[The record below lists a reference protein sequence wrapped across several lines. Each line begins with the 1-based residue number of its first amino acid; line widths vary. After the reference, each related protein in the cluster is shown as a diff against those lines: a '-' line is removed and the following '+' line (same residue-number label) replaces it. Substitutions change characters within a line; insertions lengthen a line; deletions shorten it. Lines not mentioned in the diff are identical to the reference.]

1 MPQNENNIDLL
12 LSDLKDNFLAEIPER
27 CEGIEENI
35 LALEDQAAFTISF
48 NELFRSI
55 HSLKGSGGT
64 MGFPVITSI
73 SHQFED
79 LLSEID
85 GKMDRINSSIV
96 DIMLKYN
103 DLLRSVSVSL
113 ANKNFD
119 LDYVQSELDALKLKG
134 NPSKTICL
142 FVEQSKM
149 LSRVVAKE
157 FKNTSVNLVIIENG
171 LVALERLLHENFD
184 YLITSKELP
193 DLNGIALISAL
204 RASETKNAKIPCI
217 VTTSKD
223 KTPSLS
229 HLDIS
234 NVIKKDK
241 MLAKNL
247 AEFVVNH
254 Q

>member
-1 MPQNENNIDLL
+1 MSQNENNVELL
-12 LSDLKDNFLAEIPER
+12 LTDLKDNFLAEIPER

-35 LALEDQAAFTISF
+35 LALEDQAAFVTSF

-64 MGFPVITSI
+64 MGFPIITSI

-79 LLSEID
+79 LLSQID
-85 GKMDRINSSIV
+85 GKMDRITSPIV

-113 ANKNFD
+113 ASKNYD
-119 LDYVQSELDALKLKG
+119 LEYVQTELETLKFKG

-171 LVALERLLHENFD
+171 LVALERLLHEKFD
-184 YLITSKELP
+184 FLITSKELP

-223 KTPSLS
+223 NASSLA
-229 HLDIS
+229 HLNIS
-234 NVIKKDK
+234 NIIKKDK

-247 AEFVVNH
+247 TEFVVGH